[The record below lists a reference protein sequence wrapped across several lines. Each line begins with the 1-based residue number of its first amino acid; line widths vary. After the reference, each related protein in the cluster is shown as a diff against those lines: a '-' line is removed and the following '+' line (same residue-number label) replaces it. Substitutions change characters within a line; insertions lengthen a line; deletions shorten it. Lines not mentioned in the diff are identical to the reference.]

1 VMWKYSAVILKNSDW
16 LSIAR
21 NLVNRIREIAAVFNI
36 CAHCPVEVG
45 RSKALLVIPFIGAK
59 LSLYG
64 FTVRVRN
71 NFNWMVKFRT
81 IRDVTF
87 S

>member
-36 CAHCPVEVG
+36 CAYCPVEVG
-45 RSKALLVIPFIGAK
+45 CSTTLLFIPLIGAK

-64 FTVRVRN
+64 FSARVRN